1 MSLSDPS
8 AVPDAASVTRNRL
21 VLVVYTSAIF
31 VSALLLF
38 SVQPL
43 FTKMV
48 LPRLGGSPAVWSV
61 AMVFFQSLLL
71 GGYAYAHYLMQLRN
85 RMLPVVIHLVLLV
98 VALLTLPLSIAG
110 GWGEPPT
117 SGYAFWLLGLFAV
130 SIGLPF
136 FALAANNPLL
146 QAWFVRTGHPNGPDP
161 YFLYASSNI
170 GSFLAL
176 LSYPVLL
183 EPMFTLRTQ
192 NLIWT
197 GGYGLLIVLIAACG
211 VLLLRSPVM
220 AVADVG
226 AEAIDAPAPPW
237 ILRARWIFLAAVP
250 SGLLIAV
257 TAHIS
262 TDVAAAPLLWVLPLS
277 LYLLTW
283 VLVFQ
288 SRPLLPH
295 KWILLLQPLA
305 IAGVIVL
312 LAVGGEQNLLLTLGG
327 HQLCFFVIAMACHG
341 ELART
346 RPAAKYLTGFYV
358 ALSFGGMV
366 GGLFAGLIAPFTFSW
381 IAEYPILL
389 ACAALC
395 RPPGGNERLARW
407 SNWYWPLLA
416 VLAVALIAPT
426 YNTGKVFTWLDTNR
440 VWVIGAVGVLSALLA
455 LGLNANRWKIF
466 ATVAV
471 ALALIR
477 AYPSDDGRVETV
489 RSFFGVH
496 KIVVTSNGQYH
507 VLMHGTTIYGAEK
520 YQNDDGTPVTGRP
533 EPITYYHK
541 DGGIGQAIAAMRER
555 KGGPLRV
562 AVIGLGSGTL
572 ACASEPGETW
582 KFFEIDQ
589 TMVDTAKD
597 PKYFTYISKCEP
609 DMKPVIGDARL
620 TFAKEAAGTLRP
632 DHRRR
637 LFVGCDPDPSRD
649 RGGDGDLQGQAGA
662 AGRCGDACVQPA
674 SRTGQRRGRHRRRQ
688 RSQELG
694 LQRGYQPR
702 RGIHLLDHGGGLGAR
717 GGRCRQAG
725 VVGPMGT
732 DRSRRQPAGLD
743 RRLLQRARRGV
754 AAAEEGRGV
763 SLKRT
768 IRRLVRNHSR
778 LSLLAARHDQ
788 PETIVKKL
796 ALSFMAGAGAL
807 LATSAF
813 AAPLSNGLTALPDS
827 NIEQVRMVC
836 NENGRCW
843 RERSE
848 RRVIVREFLR

>member
-1 MSLSDPS
+1 MTSPDPS
-8 AVPDAASVTRNRL
+8 AVTEQPSASRNRL
-21 VLVVYTSAIF
+21 VLIVYTSAIF

-71 GGYAYAHYLMQLRN
+71 AGYAYAHYLMQLRN
-85 RMLPVVIHLVLLV
+85 RMIPVAIHLGLLV
-98 VALLTLPLSIAG
+98 IAVLTLPLSIAS

-146 QAWFVRTGHPNGPDP
+146 QAWFVRTGHPSGPDP

-197 GGYGLLIVLIAACG
+197 SIYGLLIVLIASCG
-211 VLLLRSPVM
+211 VLLLRSPVT
-220 AVADVG
+220 AGVDTL
-226 AEAIDAPAPPW
+226 AEDTDAPAPAW
-237 ILRARWIFLAAVP
+237 MLRARWIVLAAVP

-295 KWILLLQPLA
+295 EWMLMLQPLA
-305 IAGVIVL
+305 ISGVIVL
-312 LAVGGEQNLLLTLGG
+312 LAVGGEQSLLLTLGG
-327 HQLCFFVIAMACHG
+327 HLLCFFVIAMACHG

-366 GGLFAGLIAPFTFSW
+366 GGLFAGLIAPYTFTW

-389 ACAALC
+389 VLAVLC
-395 RPPGGNERLARW
+395 RPPAVERLPQW
-407 SNWYWPLLA
+407 SRWYWLLLA
-416 VLAVALIAPT
+416 VAAAAIFAPSYSSGKLFAWLDDYRVLVVSAVAIVAMMLAILLKADRWKLAAIVT
-426 YNTGKVFTWLDTNR
+426 
-440 VWVIGAVGVLSALLA
+440 LA
-455 LGLNANRWKIF
+455 L
-466 ATVAV
+466 V
-471 ALALIR
+471 LIR

-496 KIVVTSNGQYH
+496 KIVVTPHGQYH
-507 VLMHGTTIYGAEK
+507 VLMHGTTIHGAEK
-520 YQNDDGTPVTGRP
+520 FQNDDGTPVTGRP
-533 EPITYYHK
+533 EPIAYYHK
-541 DGGIGQAIAAMRER
+541 DGGIGQAIAAVRER

-589 TMVDTAKD
+589 SMVDTARD
-597 PKYFTYISKCEP
+597 PKYFTYIQNCAP
-609 DMKPVIGDARL
+609 DLQPVMGDARL
-620 TFAKEAAGTLRP
+620 TFAREPDGIYDLIIVDAYSSDAIPIHLATEEAMEIYKNKLAPQGAVLMHVSNRHLELASVVVGIADANDLKSWVYSEDSNRDNEYIFATSVVVSAREEADVGKLASSEQWAETEADENQRVWT
-632 DHRRR
+632 DDYSNVLGAVWRR
-637 LFVGCDPDPSRD
+637 LRD
-649 RGGDGDLQGQAGA
+649 G
-662 AGRCGDACVQPA
+662 
-674 SRTGQRRGRHRRRQ
+674 
-688 RSQELG
+688 
-694 LQRGYQPR
+694 
-702 RGIHLLDHGGGLGAR
+702 
-717 GGRCRQAG
+717 
-725 VVGPMGT
+725 
-732 DRSRRQPAGLD
+732 
-743 RRLLQRARRGV
+743 
-754 AAAEEGRGV
+754 
-763 SLKRT
+763 
-768 IRRLVRNHSR
+768 
-778 LSLLAARHDQ
+778 
-788 PETIVKKL
+788 
-796 ALSFMAGAGAL
+796 
-807 LATSAF
+807 
-813 AAPLSNGLTALPDS
+813 
-827 NIEQVRMVC
+827 EQ
-836 NENGRCW
+836 
-843 RERSE
+843 
-848 RRVIVREFLR
+848 

>member
-1 MSLSDPS
+1 MTLSATSAATDQPS
-8 AVPDAASVTRNRL
+8 ASRNRL
-21 VLVVYTSAIF
+21 VLVVYTAAIF

-71 GGYAYAHYLMQLRN
+71 AGYAYAHVLMQIKN
-85 RMLPVVIHLVLLV
+85 RATPIAVHLVLLV
-98 VALLTLPLSIAG
+98 VALSTLPLSIAS

-146 QAWFVRTGHPNGPDP
+146 QAWFVRTGHPAGPDP

-192 NLIWT
+192 NLMWT
-197 GGYGLLIVLIAACG
+197 GGSGVLALLIAGCGLLLM
-211 VLLLRSPVM
+211 RSPAS
-220 AVADVG
+220 AVADLQ
-226 AEAIDAPAPPW
+226 AEDSQSPAPDW
-237 ILRARWIFLAAVP
+237 MLRARWIFLAAVP

-295 KWILLLQPLA
+295 KWMLMLQPLA
-305 IAGVIVL
+305 IAGVIAL

-366 GGLFAGLIAPFTFSW
+366 GGLFAGLIAPYAFSW

-389 ACAALC
+389 ALAALC
-395 RPPGGNERLARW
+395 RPSAGGERWPSWSRWDWPALAIVAVV
-407 SNWYWPLLA
+407 LLA
-416 VLAVALIAPT
+416 PAWFDGKFPAWLQEHRVVMVSTMGILA
-426 YNTGKVFTWLDTNR
+426 
-440 VWVIGAVGVLSALLA
+440 ALLA
-455 LGLNANRWKIF
+455 LVTRSSRLKVF
-466 ATVAV
+466 AAIVI
-471 ALALIR
+471 ALTLIR
-477 AYPSDDGRVETV
+477 VYPADDGRVETV

-496 KIVVTSNGQYH
+496 KIVVTPNGQYH
-507 VLMHGTTIYGAEK
+507 VLMHGTTIHGAQK
-520 YQNDDGTPVTGRP
+520 YLNDDGTPVSGRP

-541 DGGIGQAIAAMRER
+541 DGGIGQAITAIRER
-555 KGGPLRV
+555 KGAPLRV
-562 AVIGLGSGTL
+562 AVIGVGSGTL
-572 ACASEPGETW
+572 ACASAPGESW

-589 TMVDTAKD
+589 TMVDTARD
-597 PKYFTYISKCEP
+597 PKYFSYIQNCAP
-609 DMKPVIGDARL
+609 DLKPVIGDARL
-620 TFAKEAAGTLRP
+620 TFAKEPDGVYDLIIVDAYSSDAIPIHLATEEAMKIYKDKLAPQGAVVMHVSNRHLELASVVVGIADANDLRSWVYSEDSGRDDEYIFATSVVMSAREEADVGKLASSQQWAETEP
-632 DHRRR
+632 TENQRVWTDDYSNVLGAVYRR
-637 LFVGCDPDPSRD
+637 LRD
-649 RGGDGDLQGQAGA
+649 G
-662 AGRCGDACVQPA
+662 
-674 SRTGQRRGRHRRRQ
+674 
-688 RSQELG
+688 
-694 LQRGYQPR
+694 
-702 RGIHLLDHGGGLGAR
+702 
-717 GGRCRQAG
+717 
-725 VVGPMGT
+725 
-732 DRSRRQPAGLD
+732 
-743 RRLLQRARRGV
+743 
-754 AAAEEGRGV
+754 
-763 SLKRT
+763 
-768 IRRLVRNHSR
+768 
-778 LSLLAARHDQ
+778 
-788 PETIVKKL
+788 
-796 ALSFMAGAGAL
+796 
-807 LATSAF
+807 
-813 AAPLSNGLTALPDS
+813 
-827 NIEQVRMVC
+827 EQ
-836 NENGRCW
+836 
-843 RERSE
+843 
-848 RRVIVREFLR
+848 

>member
-1 MSLSDPS
+1 MTSEPT
-8 AVPDAASVTRNRL
+8 ASRNRL
-21 VLVVYTSAIF
+21 VLVVYTAAIF

-71 GGYAYAHYLMQLRN
+71 GGYAYAHLLMKLNGRIA
-85 RMLPVVIHLVLLV
+85 PVVVHLVLLV
-98 VALLTLPLSIAG
+98 VALLTLPLAIRS

-117 SGYAFWLLGLFAV
+117 SGYAVWLLGLFAV

-197 GGYGLLIVLIAACG
+197 GGYGLLIVLIAGCG
-211 VLLLRSPVM
+211 VLLLRSPANAALDMQVDD
-220 AVADVG
+220 AN
-226 AEAIDAPAPPW
+226 APAPSWSLP
-237 ILRARWIFLAAVP
+237 ARWIFLAAVP

-295 KWILLLQPLA
+295 KWMLRAQPLA
-305 IAGVIVL
+305 IAGVVIL

-327 HQLCFFVIAMACHG
+327 HQLCFFIIAMACHG

-381 IAEYPILL
+381 VAEYPILL
-389 ACAALC
+389 ALAALC
-395 RPPGGNERLARW
+395 RPPGGAERLPRW
-407 SNWYWPLLA
+407 SAWYWPFLA
-416 VLAVALIAPT
+416 VLAVALIAPS
-426 YNTGKVFTWLDTNR
+426 YSAGDIFNWFDVHR

-455 LGLNANRWKIF
+455 LALNANRWKIF
-466 ATVAV
+466 ATVVV
-471 ALALIR
+471 ALVVLR

-496 KIVVTSNGQYH
+496 KIVVTPNGHYH
-507 VLMHGTTIYGAEK
+507 VLMHGTTIHGAEK
-520 YQNDDGTPVTGRP
+520 FKNDDGTPVTGTP
-533 EPITYYHK
+533 EPISYYHK
-541 DGGIGQAIAAMRER
+541 DGGIGRAITAIRER
-555 KGGPLRV
+555 KGAPLKV

-572 ACASEPGETW
+572 TCASAPGEDW
-582 KFFEIDQ
+582 RFFEIDQ
-589 TMVDTAKD
+589 SMVDTARD
-597 PKYFTYISKCEP
+597 PKYFTYIQNCEP
-609 DMKPVIGDARL
+609 NLKPVIGDARL
-620 TFAKEAAGTLRP
+620 TFAKEP
-632 DHRRR
+632 DGAYDLIIVDAYSSDAIPIHLATEEAMAIYKEKLAPQGAVVMHVSNRHLELASVVVGIADANDMKSWVYSEDSGRDNEYIFSTSVVVSAREEEDVGKLASSDVWTETEADEKQRVWTDDYSNVLGAVYRR
-637 LFVGCDPDPSRD
+637 LRD
-649 RGGDGDLQGQAGA
+649 G
-662 AGRCGDACVQPA
+662 
-674 SRTGQRRGRHRRRQ
+674 
-688 RSQELG
+688 
-694 LQRGYQPR
+694 
-702 RGIHLLDHGGGLGAR
+702 
-717 GGRCRQAG
+717 
-725 VVGPMGT
+725 
-732 DRSRRQPAGLD
+732 
-743 RRLLQRARRGV
+743 
-754 AAAEEGRGV
+754 
-763 SLKRT
+763 
-768 IRRLVRNHSR
+768 
-778 LSLLAARHDQ
+778 
-788 PETIVKKL
+788 
-796 ALSFMAGAGAL
+796 
-807 LATSAF
+807 
-813 AAPLSNGLTALPDS
+813 
-827 NIEQVRMVC
+827 EQ
-836 NENGRCW
+836 
-843 RERSE
+843 
-848 RRVIVREFLR
+848 

>member
-1 MSLSDPS
+1 MTSEPT
-8 AVPDAASVTRNRL
+8 ASRNRL
-21 VLVVYTSAIF
+21 VLVVYTAAIF

-71 GGYAYAHYLMQLRN
+71 GGYAYAHLLMKLNGRIV
-85 RMLPVVIHLVLLV
+85 PVVVHLVLLV
-98 VALLTLPLSIAG
+98 VALVTLPLAIRS

-117 SGYAFWLLGLFAV
+117 SGYAVWLLGLFAV

-197 GGYGLLIVLIAACG
+197 GGYGLLIILIASCG
-211 VLLLRSPVM
+211 VLLLRSP
-220 AVADVG
+220 ANVAALNMQVDD
-226 AEAIDAPAPPW
+226 ANAPAPSWP
-237 ILRARWIFLAAVP
+237 LRARWIFLAAVP

-295 KWILLLQPLA
+295 KWMLLAQPLA
-305 IAGVIVL
+305 IAGVVIL

-327 HQLCFFVIAMACHG
+327 HQLCFFIIAMACHG

-381 IAEYPILL
+381 VAEYPILL
-389 ACAALC
+389 ALAALC
-395 RPPGGNERLARW
+395 RPPGGAERLPRW
-407 SNWYWPLLA
+407 SAWYWPFLA
-416 VLAVALIAPT
+416 VLAVALIAPS
-426 YNTGKVFTWLDTNR
+426 YSAGDIFNWFDVHR

-455 LGLNANRWKIF
+455 LALNANRWKIF
-466 ATVAV
+466 ATVVV
-471 ALALIR
+471 ALVVLR

-496 KIVVTSNGQYH
+496 KIVVTPNGQYH
-507 VLMHGTTIYGAEK
+507 VLMHGTTIHGAEK
-520 YQNDDGTPVTGRP
+520 FKNDDGTPVAGKP
-533 EPITYYHK
+533 EPISYYHK
-541 DGGIGQAIAAMRER
+541 DGGIGRAITAIRER
-555 KGGPLRV
+555 KGAPLKV

-572 ACASEPGETW
+572 TCASIPGEDW
-582 KFFEIDQ
+582 RFFEIDQ
-589 TMVDTAKD
+589 SMVDTARD
-597 PKYFTYISKCEP
+597 PKYFTYIQNCEP
-609 DMKPVIGDARL
+609 NLKPVIGDARL
-620 TFAKEAAGTLRP
+620 TFAKEP
-632 DHRRR
+632 DGVYDLIIVDAYSSDAIPIHLATEEAMAIYKEKLAPQGAVVMHVSNRHLELASVVVGIADANDMKSWVYSEDSGRDNEYIFSTSVVVSAREEEDVGKLASSDVWTETEADEKQRVWTDDYSNVLGAVYRR
-637 LFVGCDPDPSRD
+637 LRD
-649 RGGDGDLQGQAGA
+649 G
-662 AGRCGDACVQPA
+662 
-674 SRTGQRRGRHRRRQ
+674 
-688 RSQELG
+688 
-694 LQRGYQPR
+694 
-702 RGIHLLDHGGGLGAR
+702 
-717 GGRCRQAG
+717 
-725 VVGPMGT
+725 
-732 DRSRRQPAGLD
+732 
-743 RRLLQRARRGV
+743 
-754 AAAEEGRGV
+754 
-763 SLKRT
+763 
-768 IRRLVRNHSR
+768 
-778 LSLLAARHDQ
+778 
-788 PETIVKKL
+788 
-796 ALSFMAGAGAL
+796 
-807 LATSAF
+807 
-813 AAPLSNGLTALPDS
+813 
-827 NIEQVRMVC
+827 EQ
-836 NENGRCW
+836 
-843 RERSE
+843 
-848 RRVIVREFLR
+848 

>member
-1 MSLSDPS
+1 MLSPDTSAPDTSADTSAAMGQPS
-8 AVPDAASVTRNRL
+8 AGRNRL
-21 VLVVYTSAIF
+21 VLIVYTSAIF

-71 GGYAYAHYLMQLRN
+71 GGYAYAHYLMQIRN
-85 RMLPVVIHLVLLV
+85 RMIPVVVHLVLLV
-98 VALLTLPLSIAG
+98 IALITLPLSIAG
-110 GWGEPPT
+110 GWGEPPM

-146 QAWFVRTGHPNGPDP
+146 QAWFVRSGHPNGPDP

-211 VLLLRSPVM
+211 VLLLRSPVS
-220 AVADVG
+220 AVVDTL
-226 AEAIDAPAPPW
+226 AEDTDAPAPAW
-237 ILRARWIFLAAVP
+237 MLRARWIFLAAVP

-295 KWILLLQPLA
+295 KWMLLLQPLA

-312 LAVGGEQNLLLTLGG
+312 LAIGGEQNLLLTLGG
-327 HQLCFFVIAMACHG
+327 HLVCFFVIAMACHG

-366 GGLFAGLIAPFTFSW
+366 GGLFAGLIAPFAFSW

-389 ACAALC
+389 ALAALC
-395 RPPGGNERLARW
+395 RPPGGDERFARW
-407 SNWYWPLLA
+407 SRWYWPFLA
-416 VLAVALIAPT
+416 VLAVVLIAPA
-426 YNTGKVFTWLDTNR
+426 YSDGKLVAKIMGWLDDNR

-471 ALALIR
+471 ALILIR

-496 KIVVTSNGQYH
+496 KIVVTPHGQYH
-507 VLMHGTTIYGAEK
+507 VLMHGTTIHGAQK
-520 YQNDDGTPVTGRP
+520 FQNDDGTPITGRP

-541 DGGIGQAIAAMRER
+541 DGGIGQAITAIRER
-555 KGGPLRV
+555 KGAPLRV

-572 ACASEPGETW
+572 TCASEPGETW

-589 TMVDTAKD
+589 SMVDTARD
-597 PKYFTYISKCEP
+597 PKYFTYIRDCEP
-609 DMKPVIGDARL
+609 DLKPVMGDARL
-620 TFAKEAAGTLRP
+620 TFAREPDGIYDLIIIDAYSSDAIPVHLATEEAMNIYKDRLAPQGAVLMHVSNRHLDLTSVAVGIAAANNLQSWVYSEDSGR
-632 DHRRR
+632 DSEYIFATSVVVSAREEADVGKLASSDVWAETEADEKQRVWTDDYSNVLGAVYRR
-637 LFVGCDPDPSRD
+637 LRD
-649 RGGDGDLQGQAGA
+649 G
-662 AGRCGDACVQPA
+662 
-674 SRTGQRRGRHRRRQ
+674 
-688 RSQELG
+688 
-694 LQRGYQPR
+694 
-702 RGIHLLDHGGGLGAR
+702 
-717 GGRCRQAG
+717 
-725 VVGPMGT
+725 
-732 DRSRRQPAGLD
+732 
-743 RRLLQRARRGV
+743 
-754 AAAEEGRGV
+754 
-763 SLKRT
+763 
-768 IRRLVRNHSR
+768 
-778 LSLLAARHDQ
+778 
-788 PETIVKKL
+788 
-796 ALSFMAGAGAL
+796 
-807 LATSAF
+807 
-813 AAPLSNGLTALPDS
+813 
-827 NIEQVRMVC
+827 EQ
-836 NENGRCW
+836 
-843 RERSE
+843 
-848 RRVIVREFLR
+848 